1 MKKIFIILLLLA
13 GRLIA
18 QEAYSVEPSKVED
31 KQEVLLSLIEKLDAR
46 TCDEREKAD
55 KDLSK
60 KADKSDIPFLAKKLR
75 KTKGEQRLRLTS
87 ILIKLGW
94 ISKKNKKK
102 LAKFFEELKNKDA
115 VKRKQAV
122 IDILRISNGEKYLQ
136 EKISKLTPGKLK
148 LSMKL
153 SKKKVKV
160 NESIRIIVTLENV
173 DKKGFFININQ
184 FSGSLA
190 VKIKSNKKEYKIS
203 AESERGL
210 WWARGNMI
218 NDIEKFQWVKPK
230 EKLTLEQTYKNTFD
244 SGEVKINI
252 EYTNDLQRFQIV
264 KYNISGSV
272 EYSETFKMPA
282 WKGTITASA
291 TYKAGK

>member
-13 GRLIA
+13 GHLIA

-46 TCDEREKAD
+46 THDERASAA

-75 KTKGEQRLRLTS
+75 KTKGEQRLRLTN

-160 NESIRIIVTLENV
+160 DEDIRIIVTLENV

-184 FSGSLA
+184 FSGSLE
-190 VKIKSNKKEYKIS
+190 VKIKNNKQEYKIS
-203 AESERGL
+203 AEFQRGL
-210 WWARGNMI
+210 WWAQGNMI
-218 NDIEKFQWVKPK
+218 NDIEKFQWIKPK

-252 EYTNDLQRFQIV
+252 EYINDLERFQIV
-264 KYNISGSV
+264 KYNVSGSV